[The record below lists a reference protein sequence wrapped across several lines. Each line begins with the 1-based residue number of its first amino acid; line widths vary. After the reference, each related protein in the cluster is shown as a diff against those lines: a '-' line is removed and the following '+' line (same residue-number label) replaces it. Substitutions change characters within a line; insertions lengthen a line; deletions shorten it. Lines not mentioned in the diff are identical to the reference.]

1 MVVLTML
8 CRKGAGPSKNFSR
21 NFSGLLAGTISP
33 LARSSTA
40 TTVTTYPAGVVS
52 FHWCLL

>member
-8 CRKGAGPSKNFSR
+8 CRKGAGPSKNFSKS
-21 NFSGLLAGTISP
+21 FPGLLAGTVSA

>member
-8 CRKGAGPSKNFSR
+8 CRKGAGPSKSFSR
-21 NFSGLLAGTISP
+21 SFPGLLAGTVST
-33 LARSSTA
+33 LARSLTA